1 MKLLLIGHSVE
12 DHIIRNGSEVIQ
24 PGGLYYSAIGA
35 LSVKTENDELFI
47 HTAIKKNYHLFDDV
61 YSNFNKKYLEES
73 DNIPEVY
80 LTIHPGKEREER
92 YSNLSAKLKIP
103 QNYNEKFDGI
113 LINMI
118 TGFEME
124 VEELQILR
132 NNFNGS
138 IYFDLHS
145 LSRGIN
151 TKMERIFCAVKE
163 REKWLSCIDILQTNE
178 NEVLTLSEKKKLTE
192 IAEEVLSLG
201 VRILVVT
208 KGALGV
214 KAYYKNGDEIES
226 VFLSAEKIVVKNKVG
241 CGDIFGAVFF
251 YNYIKQPNLM
261 NALQKANRAAGIAV
275 SYDEFIMF
283 KNLKNDVS

>member
-12 DHIIRNGSEVIQ
+12 DHIIKNGLEVTQ

-35 LSVKTENDELFI
+35 LSVKTENDEIYI

-73 DNIPEVY
+73 DIIPEIH
-80 LTIHPGKEREER
+80 LTIHPHREREER
-92 YSNLSAKLKIP
+92 YSNLSAKLIP
-103 QNYNEKFDGI
+103 QHYNEKFDGI

-124 VEELQILR
+124 VDELKNLR
-132 NNFNGS
+132 KNFHGS

-151 TKMERIFCAVKE
+151 KKMERIFCAVKE
-163 REKWLSCIDILQTNE
+163 REKWLSCIDILQANE
-178 NEVLTLSEKKKLTE
+178 NEILTLSEKKKLTE

-201 VRILVVT
+201 VRILIVT
-208 KGALGV
+208 KGELGV
-214 KAYYKNGDEIES
+214 KAYYKNGEEIES
-226 VFLSAEKIVVKNKVG
+226 FFISAEKIIVKNKVG

-251 YNYIKQPNLM
+251 YNYIKQHNLM
-261 NALQKANRAAGIAV
+261 NALQMANRAAGIAV

-283 KNLKNDVS
+283 NNLKNDVS